1 MIRINPD
8 FVDAHI
14 GLGMTLQD
22 LGQLEAAEVA
32 YQTAEFAIV
41 AASTYCEQYEATSLR

>member
-14 GLGMTLQD
+14 GLGMRLQD

-32 YQTAEFAIV
+32 YQAAAAIEPG
-41 AASTYCEQYEATSLR
+41 ASAGLGQRPPRQ